1 MSRND
6 LQEQLKEIFLGIF
19 DNEGIE
25 IKESTTPED
34 VEEWDSITHIQLVV
48 ALEKH
53 FNTRFTSKEIQNWN
67 SVKEIMDCIS
77 SKLKD

>member
-1 MSRND
+1 MSRNE
-6 LQEQLKEIFLGIF
+6 LLEQLKEIFLGIF

-25 IKESTTPED
+25 IEESTTPED

-77 SKLKD
+77 PKIKD